1 MTVQRLTLW
10 RQTNTLAN
18 KNFTLIC
25 SRHITTTIYS
35 AFLLPIILTVYLGIF
50 QNIGNHTSEFGDPE
64 PRVIRSLKEG
74 LDAADNARDTV
85 VFVDNGFTSGDIER
99 VIKSLSD
106 EVNDAGKTVSWKS
119 NPDDMPSVCRS
130 SFMGSTNC
138 YGAVVFHS
146 SPNEGD
152 DGIWNYTLRGDFSL
166 AGGFKY
172 KDDNN
177 DAQVYT
183 LPLQLAVD
191 SAIASLN
198 STKDTLDLRNSEEW
212 PFTGETDK
220 ERKDRARRDYQ
231 DSIINYMGVGFI
243 LAFIGVS
250 FHLPGNMS
258 GEREQGLSQLIDAMM
273 HTTRDYE
280 AQMARMLSFF
290 YAFAAAYAPGWII
303 ASIITRFMIW
313 KETSVI
319 VIIVFFV
326 LSGLALTSQAIMG
339 GSLFQKAQLSG
350 QVNSIA
356 NLLLGVLAQA
366 IPNPGTV
373 GVTILGL
380 LFTPCSIIFF
390 VISIAKHEAEG
401 RPLNLLKAPPDS
413 DSQLPPVILWIFM
426 IIQLIVYPVI
436 ATFLERVLHGV
447 TAESRTVFKGG
458 PSQPPPR
465 DAVTITGLA
474 KVYEPSSIRRLFSFI
489 IKPRA
494 PTVAVN
500 NLSFSFKHGQI
511 VALLGANGSGK
522 STTLDA
528 IAGMSRF
535 NHGNI
540 TIDASR
546 GIGIVPQQN
555 VLWDELTVAE
565 HIRLFNRLK
574 SPFAKASEAELY
586 QLIEAIG
593 LAQKMKSRSGT
604 LSGGQKRKLQ
614 LGMMLTGGSGVCCVD
629 EVSSGIDPLS
639 RRKIWDIL
647 LSERGRRT
655 IIMTTHFLDEAD
667 LLSDDIAI
675 LSKGSLRA
683 QGSPAILKDTL
694 GSGYCIQVLKAKNV
708 RNPPDVQGVSRTL
721 TSTNIVY
728 TAPSSTLAAEA
739 IRALEASG
747 IEYRLST
754 PTIEDVFLHLA
765 DEINPAQG
773 LPTANSAGLDKTKS
787 GDHTLLSTPDNSH
800 PLPGKQT
807 GFLKQVIV
815 LIQKR
820 YTLLKSDWIPH
831 LIAFLIPIIA
841 AAVMQPLIRNE
852 SAIGCSPQGQA
863 SGENDDAYNWLFSD
877 GIFVAGPSGDID
889 SSLGDLLKPVLPGSY
904 HNSSIELQGS
914 FSSFRSYIEDNRK
927 NVRPGGWWLG
937 GDGESPI
944 IAYRSENK
952 SSVMTGVATLNLL
965 NRMRTNI
972 TVATSYIPF
981 DVPIARGL
989 PSALQLAIFF
999 TIASTLA
1006 PAFFGLYPNVERRN
1020 QVRALQ
1026 YSSGVRSYSLWTA
1039 HLTFD
1044 FGIFVLPFV
1053 AAAIVFAVSSDMW
1066 FSVGYLFPV
1075 FALYAMT
1082 TILVSYVSSL
1092 FTRSQL
1098 LTYVAAMVYNSI
1110 GFAIYLISFMFILQ
1124 RSSPGSVAQNITIAH
1139 YVVALFFP
1147 AGSLFRALAVGL
1159 NINSLACDGDVFYS
1173 YPAAMDAYGSP
1184 IFYLVLQ
1191 AFILFSI
1198 LLYNDSGN
1206 KIPSFLPSN
1215 KKLTPNKNMQPE
1227 PDDQEMA
1234 YELTNVDADNSK
1246 DGLSV
1251 QNLTKSFRKFTAVD
1265 NITFRVPH
1273 GQVFALLGPNGAG
1286 KSTTISVIRGDIQP
1300 SANGGDV
1307 FIEKTSVKD
1316 QRALARSHLG
1326 VCPQFDAIEPMTVL
1340 EHLRIYTRLR
1350 GVSDVEHH
1358 VQAITRAVGLEA
1370 FVNTLAPHL
1379 SGGNK
1384 RKLSLGI
1391 ALVGNPSVILL
1402 DEPSSGLDAAA
1413 KRTMWRTLESLSPGR
1428 SILLTTHSMEEA
1440 DALASQAGILARHM
1454 LAVGDVDTLRR
1465 RFDDSLYVHLVSRS
1479 APHSTPEE
1487 MQNMRARALHLFPGA
1502 QVQSETYSGQM
1513 RLSVP
1518 LKAALQQASSPNGH
1532 DPSNRTSAIGQLI
1545 LMLEENKHALG
1556 IKHHSVSPTTLND
1569 VFLAIVG
1576 QHSVQEEG
1584 YGRNSGEVGPS
1595 KWRKFMLGPF
1605 A

>member
-1 MTVQRLTLW
+1 MAARRSALW
-10 RQTNTLAN
+10 QQTNTLAN
-18 KNFTLIC
+18 KNFTLIY
-25 SRHITTTIYS
+25 SRHFNTTLYA
-35 AFLLPIILTVYLGIF
+35 AFLLPIIWTIYLGIF
-50 QNIGNHTSEFGDPE
+50 QNIGNQASEFGDTE

-74 LDAADNARDTV
+74 LDAADSARDTV
-85 VFVDNGFTSGDIER
+85 VFVDNGFTDGDIER
-99 VIKSLSD
+99 VIRSLSD
-106 EVNDAGKTVSWKS
+106 GVNDAGRTVSRKS
-119 NPDDMPSVCRS
+119 NPDDMPSICRS

-146 SPNEGD
+146 SPDEGD
-152 DGIWNYTLRGDFSL
+152 GGIWNYTLRADFGL

-172 KDDNN
+172 KDDDN

-191 SAIASLN
+191 SAIARLN
-198 STKDTLDLRNSEEW
+198 STNEGPDLSNSEEW
-212 PFTGETDK
+212 PFTSETEK
-220 ERKDRARRDYQ
+220 ERKDRVRRNYQ
-231 DSIINYMGVGFI
+231 KSIIDYMGVGFI

-258 GEREQGLSQLIDAMM
+258 GEREKGLSQLIDAMM
-273 HTTRDYE
+273 PTTRDYD

-290 YAFAAAYAPGWII
+290 YSFAAVYAPGWII
-303 ASIITRFMIW
+303 ASVIARFMIW
-313 KETSVI
+313 KETSVV
-319 VIIVFFV
+319 VIIVFFG

-339 GSLFQKAQLSG
+339 ATLFKKAQLSG
-350 QVNSIA
+350 QVNSIVY
-356 NLLLGVLAQA
+356 LLLGVLAQA
-366 IPNPGTV
+366 IPNPGTA
-373 GVTILGL
+373 GVAVLGL

-390 VISIAKHEAEG
+390 VISIAKYEAEG
-401 RPLNLLKAPPDS
+401 RPLDLLKAPPDG
-413 DSQLPPVILWIFM
+413 DSELPPVVLWIFM

-436 ATFLERVLHGV
+436 ATFLERAIHGV
-447 TAESRTVFKGG
+447 AAESRTVFTGG
-458 PSQPPPR
+458 PSQPAPQ
-465 DAVTITGLA
+465 DAVTITGLT
-474 KVYEPSSIRRLFSFI
+474 KVYEPSFIRKLFSFI
-489 IKPRA
+489 VQPRA
-494 PTVAVN
+494 PTVAVD
-500 NLSFSFKHGQI
+500 NLSLSVKHGQI

-540 TIDASR
+540 AIDASR
-546 GIGIVPQQN
+546 GIGIAPQQN

-565 HIRLFNRLK
+565 HIRLFNDLK
-574 SPFAKASEAELY
+574 LPFAKASETELY
-586 QLIEAIG
+586 QLTEAIG
-593 LAQKMKSRSGT
+593 LTQKMKARAGT

-683 QGSPAILKDTL
+683 QGSPVVLKDTL
-694 GSGYCIQVLKAKNV
+694 GAGYRIHVLNAKHV
-708 RNPPDVQGVSRTL
+708 RNAPEIQGVSRTL

-728 TAPSSTLAAEA
+728 TAPSSTLAAEV
-739 IRALEASG
+739 IRVLEASG

-754 PTIEDVFLHLA
+754 PTIEDVFLQLA
-765 DEINPAQG
+765 DEIKSEQG
-773 LPTANSAGLDKTKS
+773 LPANGAGLENTKS
-787 GDHTLLSTPDNSH
+787 EDHSLLSTPGNSQ
-800 PLPGKQT
+800 LLTGKQT

-820 YTLLKSDWIPH
+820 YILLKTNWIPH

-841 AAVMQPLIRNE
+841 AAVMQLLIRDK
-852 SAIGCSPQGQA
+852 SAIGCSPREQA
-863 SGENDDAYNWLFSD
+863 SRENDDAFKWLFSD
-877 GIFVAGPSGDID
+877 GVFVAGPSGEID
-889 SSLGDLLKPVLPGSY
+889 SSLGDLLKPVLPGGY
-904 HNSSIELQGS
+904 HNSSLELRDS
-914 FSSFRSYIEDNRK
+914 FSSFRSYVEDNRK
-927 NVRPGGWWLG
+927 DVRPSGWWLG
-937 GDGESPI
+937 GDGESPL

-952 SSVMTGVATLNLL
+952 SSVMTGIAALNLL
-965 NRMRTNI
+965 NRVRTNI

-981 DVPIARGL
+981 DVPIAPGL
-989 PSALQLAIFF
+989 SSALQLAIFF
-999 TIASTLA
+999 TIASNLA

-1039 HLTFD
+1039 HLAFD
-1044 FGIFVLPFV
+1044 FGIFVIPFII
-1053 AAAIVFAVSSDMW
+1053 AAIVFAVSSDMW

-1075 FALYAMT
+1075 FVLYAMT
-1082 TILVSYVSSL
+1082 TILVSYICSL

-1098 LTYVAAMVYNSI
+1098 STYVATMVYNSV

-1124 RSSPGSVAQNITIAH
+1124 RSSSSSVEKNITIAH
-1139 YVVALFFP
+1139 YVIAIFFP

-1159 NINSLACDGDVFYS
+1159 NVNSLACDGDVFYS

-1184 IFYLVLQ
+1184 ILYLVLQ
-1191 AFILFSI
+1191 AAILFSI
-1198 LLYNDSGN
+1198 ILYNDSGN
-1206 KIPSFLPSN
+1206 KIPSFLSRKEKPAAS
-1215 KKLTPNKNMQPE
+1215 KSMQPE

-1234 YELTNVDADNSK
+1234 HELTNVYADNTK
-1246 DGLSV
+1246 EGLSV
-1251 QNLTKSFRKFTAVD
+1251 QNLTKLFGKFTAVD
-1265 NITFRVPH
+1265 NITFGIPH
-1273 GQVFALLGPNGAG
+1273 GQIFALLGPNGAG
-1286 KSTTISVIRGDIQP
+1286 KSTTISLIRGDIQP
-1300 SANGGDV
+1300 SVNGGDA

-1350 GVSDVEHH
+1350 GVSDVEHQ
-1358 VQAITRAVGLEA
+1358 VQAIIRAVGLEA
-1370 FVNTLAPHL
+1370 FVNTMAPHL

-1391 ALVGNPSVILL
+1391 ALAGNPSVILL

-1413 KRTMWRTLESLSPGR
+1413 KRIMWRTLESLSPDR

-1440 DALASQAGILARHM
+1440 DALASRAGILARHM
-1454 LAVGDVDTLRR
+1454 LAIGDVDTLRQ
-1465 RFDDSLYVHLVSRS
+1465 RFNDSLYVHLVSQS
-1479 APHSTPEE
+1479 APHSAPEE
-1487 MQNMRARALHLFPGA
+1487 MQNMRACVLHLFSGA
-1502 QVQSETYSGQM
+1502 QVESETYSGQM
-1513 RLSVP
+1513 RFSVP
-1518 LKAALQQASSPNGH
+1518 AAAVLQQTSSRSGDPN
-1532 DPSNRTSAIGQLI
+1532 NRTSAIGQLI
-1545 LMLEENKHALG
+1545 LMLEENKSALG

-1584 YGRNSGEVGPS
+1584 YGPNSGGDGPS

>member
-1 MTVQRLTLW
+1 MAAQRSTLW

-18 KNFTLIC
+18 KNFTLIY
-25 SRHITTTIYS
+25 SRHFNTTIYA
-35 AFLLPIILTVYLGIF
+35 AFLLPIIWTLYLGIF
-50 QNIGNHTSEFGDPE
+50 QNIGNQTSEFGDAQT
-64 PRVIRSLKEG
+64 RVIRSLKDG
-74 LDAADNARDTV
+74 LNAADNTRDTV
-85 VFVDNGFTSGDIER
+85 VFVDNGFTGGDIEK

-106 EVNDAGKTVSWKS
+106 EVNSAGKTVSRKS
-119 NPDDMPSVCRS
+119 NPNDMPSVCRS

-146 SPNEGD
+146 SPDEGD
-152 DGIWNYTLRGDFSL
+152 GGIWNYTLRGDFSL
-166 AGGFKY
+166 GGGFKY

-198 STKDTLDLRNSEEW
+198 STKDGPDLSNSEEW
-212 PFTGETDK
+212 PFTSETDK
-220 ERKDRARRDYQ
+220 ERKDRVRRNYQ
-231 DSIINYMGVGFI
+231 KSIINYMGVGFI

-258 GEREQGLSQLIDAMM
+258 GEREKGLSQLIDAMM
-273 HTTRDYE
+273 PTTRDYE

-290 YAFAAAYAPGWII
+290 YAFAAVYAPGWII

-313 KETSVI
+313 KETSVAI
-319 VIIVFFV
+319 IIVFFL

-339 GSLFQKAQLSG
+339 GTLFKKAQLSG
-350 QVNSIA
+350 QVNSIVY
-356 NLLLGVLAQA
+356 LLLGVLAQA
-366 IPNPGTV
+366 IPNPGTA
-373 GVTILGL
+373 GVAILGL

-390 VISIAKHEAEG
+390 VISIAKYEAEG
-401 RPLNLLKAPPDS
+401 KALDLLKAPPDS
-413 DSQLPPVILWIFM
+413 DSDLPPIVLWIFM
-426 IIQLIVYPVI
+426 IVQLIVYPVI
-436 ATFLERVLHGV
+436 ATFLERAIHGV
-447 TAESRTVFKGG
+447 AAESRTVFRGG
-458 PSQPPPR
+458 SSQPQ
-465 DAVTITGLA
+465 DAVTITGLT
-474 KVYEPSSIRRLFSFI
+474 KVYEPSLIRRLFSFI

-500 NLSFSFKHGQI
+500 NLSFSVKHGQI

-540 TIDASR
+540 SIDASR
-546 GIGIVPQQN
+546 GIGIAPQQN

-565 HIRLFNRLK
+565 HIRLFNSLK
-574 SPFAKASEAELY
+574 SPFNKASGTELY
-586 QLIEAIG
+586 ELIDAIG
-593 LAQKMKSRSGT
+593 LTQKLKARAGT

-647 LSERGRRT
+647 LAERGRRT

-667 LLSDDIAI
+667 LLSDDIVI

-683 QGSPAILKDTL
+683 QGSPVVLKDTL
-694 GSGYCIQVLKAKNV
+694 GSGYRIHVLNAKHV
-708 RNPPDVQGVSRTL
+708 RNAPDIQGVSRTM

-728 TAPSSTLAAEA
+728 TAPSSTLAAEV
-739 IRALEASG
+739 IRVLEASG

-754 PTIEDVFLHLA
+754 PTIEDVFLQLA
-765 DEINPAQG
+765 DEIKTEQG
-773 LPTANSAGLDKTKS
+773 LPVANGAGIENVKS
-787 GDHTLLSTPDNSH
+787 EDHSLLSTPDHTN
-800 PLPGKQT
+800 LLTGKQT

-815 LIQKR
+815 LIHKR
-820 YTLLKSDWIPH
+820 YILLKSNWIPH

-841 AAVMQPLIRNE
+841 AAVMQLLIRDKA
-852 SAIGCSPQGQA
+852 AIGCSPQDQ
-863 SGENDDAYNWLFSD
+863 SSNENDDAFKWLFSD
-877 GIFVAGPSGDID
+877 GIFVAGPSSDIS
-889 SSLGDLLKPVLPGSY
+889 SSLGDLLKPMLPGGY
-904 HNSSIELQGS
+904 HNSSLELQDS
-914 FSSFRSYIEDNRK
+914 FSSFRSYVEDNRK
-927 NVRPGGWWLG
+927 DVRPGGWWLG
-937 GDGESPI
+937 GDGESPLI
-944 IAYRSENK
+944 TYRSENQ
-952 SSVMTGVATLNLL
+952 SSVMAGIAALNLL

-972 TVATSYIPF
+972 TVATSYTPF
-981 DVPIARGL
+981 DIPIAEGMS
-989 PSALQLAIFF
+989 SALQLAIFF
-999 TIASTLA
+999 AIASNLA

-1039 HLTFD
+1039 HLAFD
-1044 FGIFVLPFV
+1044 FGIFVIPFLV
-1053 AAAIVFAVSSDMW
+1053 AAIIFAVSSDMW

-1075 FALYAMT
+1075 FVLYALA
-1082 TILVSYVSSL
+1082 TILISYVCSL

-1098 LTYVAAMVYNSI
+1098 STYVGTMVYNSV

-1124 RSSPGSVAQNITIAH
+1124 RSSSGSVEKNITIAH
-1139 YVVALFFP
+1139 YVIAFFFP

-1159 NINSLACDGDVFYS
+1159 NVNSLACDGDVHYS
-1173 YPAAMDAYGSP
+1173 YPGAMDAYGSP
-1184 IFYLVLQ
+1184 ILYLALQ
-1191 AFILFSI
+1191 SVIMFSI

-1206 KIPSFLPSN
+1206 KLPSFLSRKKPAPS
-1215 KKLTPNKNMQPE
+1215 KSVQPE
-1227 PDDQEMA
+1227 PCDQEGA
-1234 YELTNVDADNSK
+1234 HELTNVYADNTK
-1246 DGLSV
+1246 EGLSV
-1251 QNLTKSFRKFTAVD
+1251 QNLTKSFGKFTAVD
-1265 NITFRVPH
+1265 NVTFGVPH
-1273 GQVFALLGPNGAG
+1273 GQIFALLGPNGAG
-1286 KSTTISVIRGDIQP
+1286 KSTTISLIRGDIQP
-1300 SANGGDV
+1300 SVNGGDV
-1307 FIEKTSVKD
+1307 FIETASVKD

-1350 GVSDVEHH
+1350 GVSDVEHQ
-1358 VQAITRAVGLEA
+1358 VQAIIRAVGLEA
-1370 FVNTLAPHL
+1370 FVNTMAPHL

-1391 ALVGNPSVILL
+1391 ALAGNPSVILL

-1413 KRTMWRTLESLSPGR
+1413 KRIMWRTLESLSPGR

-1440 DALASQAGILARHM
+1440 DALASRAGILARHM
-1454 LAVGDVDTLRR
+1454 LAIGDVETLRS
-1465 RFDDSLYVHLVSRS
+1465 RFDDSLYVHLVSQS
-1479 APHSTPEE
+1479 APHSTSEE
-1487 MQNMRARALHLFPGA
+1487 MQNMRAWVLHLFPGA
-1502 QVQSETYSGQM
+1502 QVEPETYSGQM
-1513 RLSVP
+1513 RFSLP
-1518 LKAALQQASSPNGH
+1518 AAVVLQHASSRNGH
-1532 DPSNRTSAIGQLI
+1532 DPNNRTSAIGQLI
-1545 LMLEENKHALG
+1545 LMLEENKAALG

-1584 YGRNSGEVGPS
+1584 YGPNSGGSGPS
-1595 KWRKFMLGPF
+1595 KLRKFMLGPW